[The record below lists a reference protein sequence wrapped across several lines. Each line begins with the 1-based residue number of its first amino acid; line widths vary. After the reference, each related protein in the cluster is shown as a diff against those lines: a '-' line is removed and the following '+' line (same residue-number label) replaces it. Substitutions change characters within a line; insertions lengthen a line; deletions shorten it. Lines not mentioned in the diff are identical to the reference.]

1 MSSALSGIGRANA
14 IMGLIGAVIFN
25 FISLPLGIHLLT
37 RKNKY
42 SKKVTATISIP
53 GDIGPSPGP
62 AEQDD
67 FIGCELNISKNTKSG
82 EVSKIFNCY
91 LNIEYIVNGQTYY
104 NDITISNSTEYKNGD
119 TIDIFY
125 NPDDPNDIQTQSFPT
140 KPFGWGL
147 IVVGIIIFILAFARY
162 KLKALNTLSGG
173 ATVASVG
180 AGVVGNLK
188 KSFTKP

>member
-1 MSSALSGIGRANA
+1 
-14 IMGLIGAVIFN
+14 
-25 FISLPLGIHLLT
+25 LGIHLLT

>member
-14 IMGLIGAVIFN
+14 IMGLVGAVIFN

-53 GDIGPSPGP
+53 KDIGPSPGP
-62 AEQDD
+62 SNQDD

-82 EVSKIFNCY
+82 KVSKIFNCY

-140 KPFGWGL
+140 KHFGWGL
-147 IVVGIIIFILAFARY
+147 ILVGIIIFILAFARY
-162 KLKALNTLSGG
+162 KLKALNTLSGV
-173 ATVASVG
+173 ATVANVST
-180 AGVVGNLK
+180 GVVGNLK